1 MTWRALQVYPA
12 AADKKSNVIVLHRLA
27 HSDEPFHLNP
37 DMIVSVEAH
46 PDTVLC
52 LSTGTR
58 VVVMERP
65 EEIAAAVRAWRAS
78 VLSHAMKDLPRRS
91 TALTLVRAAAG
102 ETNGGPS

>member
-1 MTWRALQVYPA
+1 M
-12 AADKKSNVIVLHRLA
+12 IVLHRLA

-37 DMIVSVEAH
+37 DLIVTVEAH
-46 PDTVLC
+46 PDTVVC

-58 VVVMERP
+58 IVVMERP

-78 VLSHAMKDLPRRS
+78 VLNHALRELPRRS

-102 ETNGGPS
+102 EPTPAGGTS